1 MHLIEPRPVVDSIPA
16 PQHQARHR
24 MASSNFR
31 KSTLPSSRALRGT
44 PSCQQSPSTKPSSR
58 SFWPEKIVN
67 FNCPDDRFQFTNL
80 HALGHKGVIVAHV
93 FNGSGFA
100 NGFFGLSDHEVVN
113 AAVCVLRFMFPKS
126 KSEEARTYKG
136 VSKKRQFSPLSVAIA
151 SCKKPVESS

>member
-1 MHLIEPRPVVDSIPA
+1 MGTQNKVVLQFMETDV
-16 PQHQARHR
+16 
-24 MASSNFR
+24 
-31 KSTLPSSRALRGT
+31 
-44 PSCQQSPSTKPSSR
+44 
-58 SFWPEKIVN
+58 FWPEKIVN

-80 HALGHKGVIVAHV
+80 HALGHKGVFVAHV

-100 NGFFGLSDHEVVN
+100 NGFFGLSDYEVVN
-113 AAVCVLRFMFPKS
+113 AADCVLRFMFPKS